1 MGKSKGKLD
10 ALLLEAAGVELDP
23 KKVLKMEPEE
33 RASWLSTA
41 CRVASEGAVKV
52 SQLYNVLASEKFAD
66 GLNEKVGKRMHR
78 TMLKYLHIFSDKQ
91 QRYLKQC
98 GLARDFGLNDKEA
111 PNKEVADVKPRRK
124 SQSDED
130 AAVRMEE
137 MMARCRNF
145 VREKAQTYEERMRE
159 AEEQEREARRQEM
172 LRRERE
178 ERERLA
184 REWAEI
190 ADWHRQLE
198 GWERSQLAI
207 EDLREQERARE
218 AQEVREALEGN
229 KSRSRSKRKRPLE
242 EDQPWPAE
250 EQILE
255 EELRRAQHGHDVRT
269 PSVGRVVE
277 WKKTHGWIEPDCPID
292 HPEIVKHQGH
302 IFVHGEDL
310 VPKWRN
316 LVAGAMVEFFLYYDG
331 QGLGAEECTARKV
344 LRVTLSWKQAQ
355 AMFGE
360 TGERLADFEQKSQ
373 VTIRAYQ
380 WCQPDGGSSDLPFLL
395 FEIWGRPQAVVDA
408 IGALATLREED
419 GNGAEDTLCVNLL
432 LPESRMWKVDL
443 MQLQHYCSLEVSS
456 SITITDPMPCR
467 TLTIQAPLPNFRS
480 SLHALIMQACD

>member
-111 PNKEVADVKPRRK
+111 SKELPDVKPARRK

-190 ADWHRQLE
+190 AHWHRQLE
-198 GWERSQLAI
+198 GWELSQLAI

-218 AQEVREALEGN
+218 AQEVREALEGK

-250 EQILE
+250 EQMLE
-255 EELRRAQHGHDVRT
+255 EELRRAQHGHDD
-269 PSVGRVVE
+269 S
-277 WKKTHGWIEPDCPID
+277 
-292 HPEIVKHQGH
+292 
-302 IFVHGEDL
+302 DL
-310 VPKWRN
+310 SRQARQEEARRQLEEQWHLEHAEREEEEARWQQQQAE
-316 LVAGAMVEFFLYYDG
+316 LW
-331 QGLGAEECTARKV
+331 AEEEAR
-344 LRVTLSWKQAQ
+344 WQAV
-355 AMFGE
+355 
-360 TGERLADFEQKSQ
+360 QKSQ
-373 VTIRAYQ
+373 EEARRQAEQQHKQEQDRAWAEHQRRMEAERWQTEQRRLAEERWWQEQQQIEEKRRQAEVRIRHHQ
-380 WCQPDGGSSDLPFLL
+380 KQ
-395 FEIWGRPQAVVDA
+395 
-408 IGALATLREED
+408 
-419 GNGAEDTLCVNLL
+419 
-432 LPESRMWKVDL
+432 ESEH
-443 MQLQHYCSLEVSS
+443 QQ
-456 SITITDPMPCR
+456 MP
-467 TLTIQAPLPNFRS
+467 A
-480 SLHALIMQACD
+480 